1 MNIALVILGGA
12 LGALARYEVGNFVG
26 ARWNHGFPL
35 GTFIINIV
43 GCFLLG
49 MINVFVLER
58 TILSPEWRIGL
69 GVGFMGAFTT
79 FSTFSY
85 EAVVLLE
92 EGSHLLALGYLSLS
106 MIVGLLATFL
116 GILIARTI

>member
-1 MNIALVILGGA
+1 MNIALVLLGGA
-12 LGALARYEVGNFVG
+12 LGALARFELGNFVG
-26 ARWNHGFPL
+26 TRWNHGFPL
-35 GTFIINIV
+35 GTFIINIL

-85 EAVVLLE
+85 ETVVLLE
-92 EGSHLLALGYLSLS
+92 EGSHLLAFGYVSLS
-106 MIVGLLATFL
+106 MFVGLIAAFL
-116 GILIARTI
+116 GIFLARTI

>member
-1 MNIALVILGGA
+1 MNIALVLLGGA
-12 LGALARYEVGNFVG
+12 LGALARFELGNFVG
-26 ARWNHGFPL
+26 TRWNHGFPL
-35 GTFIINIV
+35 GTFIINIL

-85 EAVVLLE
+85 ETVVLLE
-92 EGSHLLALGYLSLS
+92 EGSHLLAFGYVSLS
-106 MIVGLLATFL
+106 MLAGLIAAFL
-116 GILIARTI
+116 GIFLARTI